1 MTGIERL
8 RELIKD
14 YRSGHECEG
23 IECGELSCGEC
34 IAKNVLEPIATQIE
48 REHAE
53 DCYRMVLDHGTVS
66 RVASEMERHVLGVE
80 GMEDSPVARWARE
93 LREALGG
100 RDEEVTDV
108 AAIRKDAME
117 AYEWVEAH
125 DGLDAVK
132 RRWECLSYYVDP
144 VPRACMERRLASRQ
158 RQIDESHAALRRKN
172 ERIAELEHERDELRE
187 MVRSLNALT
196 DEMEKRLMP
205 EGTEWPRF
213 ESGEPVRIGDEVVC
227 DGRCSPAA
235 VDFIELNGSGFKLY
249 SKSGHL
255 IAGADL
261 LYGKRV
267 KRPAP
272 KVLDADG
279 AEIELGDDL
288 YSVEGGLKFHVSHID
303 RINGKIATDAMF
315 ALDKWADPKMYTHRA
330 PVLAAD
336 GKPLREGET
345 VLVTMDEPHDAP
357 LSRGDEVTVRFV
369 LQSTIVHVED
379 EEGSLWYVGP
389 NDLTH
394 ERPVNHC
401 FECSHWQ
408 VEPGRDRLGVCWDTY
423 GELECE
429 DSYAAVLG
437 TSEACAQFERRAKAL
452 AGGA

>member
-8 RELIKD
+8 RELVKD

-66 RVASEMERHVLGVE
+66 RVASEMERHVLGHE

-93 LREALGG
+93 LRAALGATMSRHESDG
-100 RDEEVTDV
+100 V
-108 AAIRKDAME
+108 ADSPYD

-158 RQIDESHAALRRKN
+158 RQIDESHAALRRRN

-205 EGTEWPRF
+205 EGMEWLVEAWPRF
-213 ESGEPVRIGDEVVC
+213 EDDVPLKFGDIALIDGEADMVEAVQLWIHGRPVIYGD
-227 DGRCSPAA
+227 
-235 VDFIELNGSGFKLY
+235 NGSQQLERGE
-249 SKSGHL
+249 
-255 IAGADL
+255 
-261 LYGKRV
+261 RV
-267 KRPAP
+267 QRPTP

-279 AEIELGDDL
+279 VEIRVGDTVWFVDESLEDFRPHIISEVKNDLGLLKTETVRFEDCAFP
-288 YSVEGGLKFHVSHID
+288 YPASSV
-303 RINGKIATDAMF
+303 
-315 ALDKWADPKMYTHRA
+315 THRA

-336 GKPLREGET
+336 GRPLREGEKPYR
-345 VLVTMDEPHDAP
+345 VDNGKQVEIRRIDPSNGE
-357 LSRGDEVTVRFV
+357 SCVFV
-369 LQSTIVHVED
+369 CVDGRSYGYWMRPGQ
-379 EEGSLWYVGP
+379 
-389 NDLTH
+389 LTH
-394 ERPVNHC
+394 QFPESWKRLEEDADRTASL
-401 FECSHWQ
+401 FDAFDSDASADI
-408 VEPGRDRLGVCWDTY
+408 RDLV
-423 GELECE
+423 
-429 DSYAAVLG
+429 
-437 TSEACAQFERRAKAL
+437 RRAKKL
-452 AGGA
+452 AERDA